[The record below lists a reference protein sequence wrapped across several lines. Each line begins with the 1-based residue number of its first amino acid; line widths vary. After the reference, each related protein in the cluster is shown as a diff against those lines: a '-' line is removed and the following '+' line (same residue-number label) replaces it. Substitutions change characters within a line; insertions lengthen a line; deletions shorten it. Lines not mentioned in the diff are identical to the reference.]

1 MYINITIFIISF
13 IIGLVFIY
21 LSPIEYKTVLLEPTY
36 DNIDKYQYV
45 DSNDQCY
52 KLVARLVDCK
62 SASHITK
69 FIKS

>member
-13 IIGLVFIY
+13 MIGIILIY
-21 LSPIEYKTVLLEPTY
+21 LSPVEYKTVILEPTY
-36 DNIDKYQYV
+36 DNLDKYQYI

-52 KLVARLVDCK
+52 KLVAKLVDCK
-62 SASHITK
+62 SANHITK